1 MKKVL
6 SNARLWHKGAAIL
19 VIAVSAL
26 VVTATLAR
34 MSLSNAGH
42 GLEQV
47 SARIV
52 PELKL
57 IEKSNTAIQAV
68 HLELYRTLS
77 WGSSG
82 IEGEAMDGQMA
93 RTKAAMVTVEEMM
106 TSVSEGAENRVISAV
121 QEALSEYLVSVQDA
135 LDMAEFD
142 PGTGALMAGTSNELY
157 EAMLVD
163 IHATVDARQ
172 TEIQSETHTMY
183 TDSVTDALVFTVIA
197 IVSIFLSV
205 AITVMVI
212 RSLTGPISNMVRAM
226 KDLADNKL
234 DTEIPGED
242 LSNEIGQ
249 MASAVAIF
257 RDNAVERDR
266 LVLAEE
272 ASRAATA
279 EAERKALAEKALE
292 AERKAEAERLERE
305 QSEIRA
311 AQSKRLE
318 DEMALVIGSAR
329 RGDFTARMVEEFE
342 EPSMHEIK
350 SAVNAL
356 VESVEDGLSHTIG
369 FLHNLSQGNLTAR
382 IVGDFE
388 GAFANLKSDANNTA
402 GELTKAIEQISVSG
416 GEILGNTNEIATAAE
431 DVAKRTELTAATLE
445 ETAAA
450 LEEITISVSGAAE
463 GADKAKH
470 IVDEAISR
478 ADKSSIVVK
487 NAVTAMGEIKKNS
500 DEVSK
505 TIQVID
511 DIAFQTSLLALNASV
526 EAARAGESGRGFM
539 VVASEVRALAQRA
552 SEAAGTIS
560 SLIENSTAQ
569 VQNGVK
575 LVDEAGSA
583 LTSMAGAIGEI
594 STHVSTIAMSSGE
607 QSRAIGEINGAVGK
621 LDHATQRNAA
631 MFEETTAATHSLS
644 SAAQGMVEL
653 VSKFD
658 IGTQEKSGG
667 KVVSL
672 TDASKP
678 APAQENTRPAER
690 QTVNGGT
697 APAPASAEGWDEF

>member
-1 MKKVL
+1 MKKII

-19 VIAVSAL
+19 IVAVSAL

-34 MSLSNAGH
+34 MSLSNSGQV
-42 GLEQV
+42 LERV
-47 SARIV
+47 SNSIV
-52 PELKL
+52 PELEL
-57 IEKSNTAIQAV
+57 IGTTNAAIQTV

-82 IEGEAMDGQMA
+82 IEGPAMDAQMA
-93 RTKAAMVTVEEMM
+93 RTKAAIVTVEEMI
-106 TSVSEGAENRVISAV
+106 TAFSEGTVNRVIASV
-121 QEALSEYLVSVQDA
+121 QEPLVDYLSSVQDA
-135 LDMAEFD
+135 LDIAEFD
-142 PGTGALMAGTSNELY
+142 PATGALMANTSNELY
-157 EAMLVD
+157 GTMLVD
-163 IHATVDARQ
+163 IHAAVEARQ
-172 TEIQSETHTMY
+172 TEIQDETYGMY
-183 TDSVTDALVFTVIA
+183 TASVADALVFTIIA

-205 AITVMVI
+205 AITVLVI
-212 RSLTGPISNMVRAM
+212 RSLTGPISKMVRAM

-234 DTEIPGED
+234 DTQIPGED

-279 EAERKALAEKALE
+279 EAERKTLAEKTLE
-292 AERKAEAERLERE
+292 AERKAEAERIERE
-305 QSEIRA
+305 QSELKA

-318 DEMALVIGSAR
+318 DEMARVIGSAR

-342 EPSMHEIK
+342 EPSMREIK

-402 GELTKAIEQISVSG
+402 SELTKAIEQISVSG

-644 SAAQGMVEL
+644 AAAQGMVEL

-658 IGTQEKSGG
+658 IGTKPDTSG

-672 TDASKP
+672 AEAKKP
-678 APAQENTRPAER
+678 SSAPENTRPAE
-690 QTVNGGT
+690 QKTVNGG
-697 APAPASAEGWDEF
+697 APQAPASSEGWDEF